1 MYLVKNIRCFFILF
15 RPKEEIGL
23 LYRALKPHF
32 LKENEVASINSKVP
46 LQ

>member
-23 LYRALKPHF
+23 LYRVLKPHF
-32 LKENEVASINSKVP
+32 LKETKAVSINRKVP

>member
-1 MYLVKNIRCFFILF
+1 MYLVKNNRCFFILF
-15 RPKEEIGL
+15 KPKEEIGL
-23 LYRALKPHF
+23 LYPVLKPHF

>member
-1 MYLVKNIRCFFILF
+1 MYLVKNNRCFFILF
-15 RPKEEIGL
+15 KPKEEIEL

-32 LKENEVASINSKVP
+32 LKATEVASINSKVP